1 MAAESETPGFE
12 PAEISRPWL
21 VAGSVFGFFVIVI
34 AMMGALLAIYV
45 QVAPMPTAPE
55 TFPKPELQPHPRA
68 YLKKYIEAQ
77 KKRLNQIGWIDK
89 SAGVAAIPIDNA
101 MRIIAGRGTAA
112 FAPVPEASG
121 DKPQGGPTP

>member
-45 QVAPMPTAPE
+45 QVAPAPTVPE
-55 TFPKPELQPHPRA
+55 TFPKPELQAHPQA
-68 YLKKYIEAQ
+68 DLKKYMDAQ
-77 KKRLNQIGWIDK
+77 KKRLNQTGWIDK
-89 SAGVAAIPIDNA
+89 SAGVAAIPVDKA

-112 FAPVPEASG
+112 FAPVPEAG

>member
-12 PAEISRPWL
+12 SAEISRPWL

-55 TFPKPELQPHPRA
+55 TF
-68 YLKKYIEAQ
+68 LKKYMEAQ